1 MKRDRKNGVTIRP
14 AKPLDLDFIQNLSK
28 KVFSQYG
35 PYEKIL
41 TDWFVSGTTETL
53 LAVIDKSPVGFVMIR
68 PPEDN
73 DPFGSQRIGEL
84 LAIAVEPQKQGLGVG
99 DLLMIEILRVAQK
112 VGINTLIL
120 CTAITNAAGQGLFE
134 KHGFQT
140 LRVEKGY
147 YPAGQESVMLYRV
160 IS

>member
-1 MKRDRKNGVTIRP
+1 MTRDDNGVTIRP
-14 AKPLDLDFIQNLSK
+14 AGPLDLDFIQNLSK

-35 PYEKIL
+35 PYAKIL
-41 TDWFVSGTTETL
+41 TEWFQSGTTVTR
-53 LAVIDKSPVGFVMIR
+53 LALIDESPIGFAMVR
-68 PPEDN
+68 PPEKD
-73 DPFGSQRIGEL
+73 DLFGSQRIGEL
-84 LAIAVEPQKQGLGVG
+84 LVIAVDPQEQGLGVG
-99 DLLMIEILRVAQK
+99 DLLMIEILSVAQA

-120 CTAITNAAGQGLFE
+120 CTATTNEPGQGLFK
-134 KHGFQT
+134 KHGFET